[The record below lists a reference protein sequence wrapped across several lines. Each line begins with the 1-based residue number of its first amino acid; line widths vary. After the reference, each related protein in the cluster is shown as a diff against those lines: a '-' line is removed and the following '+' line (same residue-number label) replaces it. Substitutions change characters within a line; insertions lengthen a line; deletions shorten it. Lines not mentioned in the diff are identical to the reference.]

1 MRRVRARLH
10 GLSPRVRRD
19 ESRRAEKAASSSVGI
34 ARRGATPHAPP
45 AVLWDMAVN
54 GEEPV
59 ALDLESS
66 QAKLQRA
73 RAELEEARAAAQK
86 LEADNLTG
94 KAQAKLREARAE
106 LEEARLAAK
115 LEAITRAENMQLKLE
130 EERRAQQR
138 QDELEEARARLEQ
151 RVQAELEKAR
161 AARLE
166 AKQKAED
173 RRAQRGARLAAHAS
187 REWTGV
193 LEDVPECP
201 PRNDGTGQL
210 AVERRDTHAGRA
222 FPEPPTHLPVPT
234 PPAVVFK
241 QSTSTFEKKVP
252 SIPAHLAAEVQTTNL
267 ERRVENSPYSADAVF
282 SEDSPHSITASF
294 IHTDVTPARAPAD
307 EAKKE
312 VVTANTVAL
321 IDGEQ
326 SMLERF
332 ESFLQRWE
340 RAEEVVVVGE
350 EPTEEVVVVGQEVA
364 AYESPKSGGCL
375 TCRQEVDASTDEEQS
390 MCELVESFLTALM
403 EQSGIAGS
411 SYSPYVEG
419 AAIEKRTRC
428 GCV

>member
-1 MRRVRARLH
+1 
-10 GLSPRVRRD
+10 
-19 ESRRAEKAASSSVGI
+19 
-34 ARRGATPHAPP
+34 
-45 AVLWDMAVN
+45 MADN
-54 GEEPV
+54 GEVP
-59 ALDLESS
+59 DLESS

-166 AKQKAED
+166 AKQKAEG
-173 RRAQRGARLAAHAS
+173 RRAQRGARIAAHAS

-193 LEDVPECP
+193 LEDVPESP
-201 PRNDGTGQL
+201 PRNDGTGQP
-210 AVERRDTHAGRA
+210 AVERPDTHAGRA
-222 FPEPPTHLPVPT
+222 FPTPPTHLPVPT
-234 PPAVVFK
+234 SPAVVFK
-241 QSTSTFEKKVP
+241 QNATTFVQKVP
-252 SIPAHLAAEVQTTNL
+252 SIPAHMAAEGQTTTL
-267 ERRVENSPYSADAVF
+267 ERNSPYSAGAVF
-282 SEDSPHSITASF
+282 SDDSPHSITASF
-294 IHTDVTPARAPAD
+294 IHTDVTPTRATAD

-332 ESFLQRWE
+332 ESFLQSWE

-364 AYESPKSGGCL
+364 DYESPAKSGGCL
-375 TCRQEVDASTDEEQS
+375 TCRQGVDEVTGEEQS
-390 MCELVESFLTALM
+390 MCELVESFLTALA
-403 EQSGIAGS
+403 EETGLAGS

>member
-1 MRRVRARLH
+1 
-10 GLSPRVRRD
+10 
-19 ESRRAEKAASSSVGI
+19 
-34 ARRGATPHAPP
+34 
-45 AVLWDMAVN
+45 MADN
-54 GEEPV
+54 GEVP
-59 ALDLESS
+59 DLESS

-166 AKQKAED
+166 AKQKAEG
-173 RRAQRGARLAAHAS
+173 RRAQRGARIAAHAS

-193 LEDVPECP
+193 LEDVPESP
-201 PRNDGTGQL
+201 PRNDGTGQP
-210 AVERRDTHAGRA
+210 AVERPDTHAGRA

-234 PPAVVFK
+234 SPAVVFK
-241 QSTSTFEKKVP
+241 QNATTFVQKVP
-252 SIPAHLAAEVQTTNL
+252 SIPAHMAAEVQTTTL
-267 ERRVENSPYSADAVF
+267 ERKVENSPYSAGAVF

-294 IHTDVTPARAPAD
+294 IHTDVTPTRATAD

-321 IDGEQ
+321 IEGEQ
-326 SMLERF
+326 SMIERF
-332 ESFLQRWE
+332 ESFLQSWE

-364 AYESPKSGGCL
+364 AYESPAKSGGCL
-375 TCRQEVDASTDEEQS
+375 TCRQEVGESTGEEQS
-390 MCELVESFLTALM
+390 MCELVESFLTALA
-403 EQSGIAGS
+403 EETGLAGS

>member
-1 MRRVRARLH
+1 
-10 GLSPRVRRD
+10 
-19 ESRRAEKAASSSVGI
+19 
-34 ARRGATPHAPP
+34 
-45 AVLWDMAVN
+45 MADN
-54 GEEPV
+54 GEVP
-59 ALDLESS
+59 DLESS

-193 LEDVPECP
+193 LEDVPESP
-201 PRNDGTGQL
+201 PRNDGTGQP
-210 AVERRDTHAGRA
+210 AVERPDTHAGRA
-222 FPEPPTHLPVPT
+222 FPTPPTHLPVPT
-234 PPAVVFK
+234 SPAVVFK
-241 QSTSTFEKKVP
+241 QNATTFVQKVP
-252 SIPAHLAAEVQTTNL
+252 SIPAHMAAEVQTTTL
-267 ERRVENSPYSADAVF
+267 ERKVENSPYSAGAVF

-294 IHTDVTPARAPAD
+294 IHTDVTPTRAPAD

-332 ESFLQRWE
+332 ESFLQSWE

-364 AYESPKSGGCL
+364 YESPAKSGGCL
-375 TCRQEVDASTDEEQS
+375 TCRQEVDASTGEEQS
-390 MCELVESFLTALM
+390 MCELVESFLTALA
-403 EQSGIAGS
+403 EETGLAGS